1 MRFHRHYLR
10 RWAAVVLL
18 AWVFGIVMSVANAC
32 AIQPPAST
40 HASAVAVEHA
50 TASSHHHDSDG
61 ESDEAAKANCL
72 DFCDESSVA
81 AATWQPLAD
90 SANFAWLPAIL
101 IALVLPQPQLQAAR
115 SVLSTPAHTGAPP
128 IPIAFLRLAL

>member
-1 MRFHRHYLR
+1 MRFHRHHLR

-32 AIQPPAST
+32 AIQPSAD
-40 HASAVAVEHA
+40 ASAVAAEHA
-50 TASSHHHDSDG
+50 TASAHHHGSDD

-72 DFCDESSVA
+72 DFCEESSVA

-101 IALVLPQPQLQAAR
+101 IALVLPQPRLQAAR
-115 SVLSTPAHTGAPP
+115 SFLSPPAHTGAPP